1 MEEVEGEELSMVE
14 SAGHE
19 GAMAVPLVPAC
30 KKQNSEEGSLA
41 L

>member
-1 MEEVEGEELSMVE
+1 MERVEGEEWGMVE

-19 GAMAVPLVPAC
+19 GGMAIPLVPAC
-30 KKQNSEEGSLA
+30 EKQNSEEGSLA

>member
-1 MEEVEGEELSMVE
+1 MVE

-19 GAMAVPLVPAC
+19 DGMAVPLAPVC

-41 L
+41 P

>member
-1 MEEVEGEELSMVE
+1 MEGVEGEELGKTV

-19 GAMAVPLVPAC
+19 GGMAVPLVPAC
-30 KKQNSEEGSLA
+30 KKQNSEERSLA